1 MLTTPKF
8 KLVQDLIAG
17 ASREELIWLSGY
29 LAGIVARQDPA
40 TPTGIPSP
48 ALVAA
53 LTDGAAPSP
62 AAPSPGTSTTG
73 APHPTNISHPTN
85 NVGKITIV
93 YGTETG
99 NSKRLATDFAAKAK
113 TRGIN
118 ARLVG
123 LEQYRLNDLAK
134 EEYFLTVISTQGD
147 GEPPAAAKKFYD
159 HLYQGGLRLDRMK
172 YSVLALGDT
181 AYPLFCKAGEDIDQQ
196 LQQIGGQRIA
206 SLQKCDTDYEAE
218 AGHWFDQILQK
229 LGTVPGQPATVATGS
244 PTNVT
249 PAGTNGTTSSPNGT
263 APATGSPAPARTK
276 GKKIYTGTVLA
287 NINLNDRGSNKQTNH
302 LEISAEG
309 VEYQP
314 GDSIGIVP
322 ENPSPM
328 VEAILSLA
336 GIDPAHA
343 ISHQTEERLVS
354 DLLTKKLNIVYLPER
369 VVKKYAAIVRQEIP
383 QTKIGLLDL
392 LKIYPV
398 KDSSQFLQV
407 IGILEPIAPRLYSI
421 ASSPEAHSGE
431 IHLTVARDTFAV
443 NGEWKHGLCSD
454 GLANL
459 LPGQNIEFY
468 VHHNTQF
475 RLPAPE
481 KDIILIGPGTG
492 IAPFRSFLAE
502 RDSTGAT
509 GKNWLFFGDQH
520 FTTDFLY
527 QTEIQSWSQTGVL
540 TRVNTAFSRDQA
552 QKIYVQHRMQQQA
565 AGLFQWLESGAHL
578 YLCGSKDPMSV
589 DVENTLLE
597 IIRQQG
603 VKTMAQAETYLD
615 ELKQEGRY
623 AKDVY

>member
-1 MLTTPKF
+1 MLTTKI

-17 ASREELIWLSGY
+17 ATREELIWLSGY
-29 LAGIVARQDPA
+29 LAGIVARQDAPSA
-40 TPTGIPSP
+40 TGIPSP
-48 ALVAA
+48 ALAAA
-53 LTDGAAPSP
+53 LLDGTTAPSAAPAP
-62 AAPSPGTSTTG
+62 ASPSPGGS
-73 APHPTNISHPTN
+73 APATPSPTN
-85 NVGKITIV
+85 NVGKITIA

-206 SLQKCDTDYEAE
+206 SLLKCDTDYEAE

-229 LGTVPGQPATVATGS
+229 LGTAPGQPATGTTGS
-244 PTNVT
+244 PTN
-249 PAGTNGTTSSPNGT
+249 GTALAANGTAPTTNGT
-263 APATGSPAPARTK
+263 APATGSPTPTRNK
-276 GKKIYTGTVLA
+276 GKKIYTGTVLT

-302 LEISAEG
+302 LEISAEE
-309 VEYQP
+309 VDYQP

-322 ENPSPM
+322 ENPSAM

-336 GIDPAHA
+336 GIDPARA

-383 QTKIGLLDL
+383 ETKIGLLDL

-407 IGILEPIAPRLYSI
+407 IGILEPISPRLYSI

-454 GLANL
+454 SLAQL
-459 LPGQNIEFY
+459 LPGHNIEFY

-502 RDSTGAT
+502 RDSTGAP

-527 QTEIQSWSQTGVL
+527 QTEVQSWSQTGVL

-565 AGLFQWLESGAHL
+565 AGLFQWLESGAYL

-603 VKTMAQAETYLD
+603 AKTLAQAETYLD